1 MSEPNGPVP
10 PHLREPIWLEP
21 FPDEL
26 LADEDSDP
34 QERALSR
41 ERISLAFLMA
51 LQHLTPVQRAVL
63 LLREVLEWPASEVA
77 EWLNLSVPAVN
88 SALQRARRALQ
99 QHNVASQGPGSASP
113 PHPGSPL
120 LQCSRRTSSR
130 LAGNGACCLRVPM
143 GAQLSDSTNGSLGAE
158 ALQLIGL
165 VVLSVEGEQI
175 ANLVAFLEP
184 SMLSS
189 FALPPIFPPRSERD
203 TGS

>member
-1 MSEPNGPVP
+1 
-10 PHLREPIWLEP
+10 
-21 FPDEL
+21 
-26 LADEDSDP
+26 
-34 QERALSR
+34 
-41 ERISLAFLMA
+41 
-51 LQHLTPVQRAVL
+51 
-63 LLREVLEWPASEVA
+63 
-77 EWLNLSVPAVN
+77 
-88 SALQRARRALQ
+88 
-99 QHNVASQGPGSASP
+99 
-113 PHPGSPL
+113 
-120 LQCSRRTSSR
+120 
-130 LAGNGACCLRVPM
+130 M